1 MPRAEV
7 TLPNPMNL
15 LSLVLRRPVT
25 LVVGVVGL
33 VLAALFG
40 LNRMAKDVFPPLN
53 VPTIYVAQPFGGMDA
68 AQMEGFL
75 TFYYE
80 YHFLYITGIEHV
92 ESKNIQG
99 AAVMKLQFHPG
110 TDMSQA
116 MSETIGYVN
125 RSRAMM
131 PPGTVPPFVM
141 RFDAGSVPIGQ
152 LVFASETRSVAQL
165 QDAALNTVRPLFA
178 TLPGV
183 SAPPPFGGSARTIL
197 VNLNPDR
204 LRSTGVAPEEVAAAL
219 AGANA
224 ILPAGNLVL
233 GDQNLL
239 VPVNATVRNI
249 KDLETVPVRAGQNP
263 PVLIRDLAQVVDGA
277 DAVTSYALVDGR
289 RTVYIPVTK
298 RSDAS
303 TLAVAEVVKRNL
315 GVFQNAVPAD
325 IKVSYEMDQSPIVER
340 AIHDLFLEAVLGA
353 ILTGLMVFLF
363 LRDARST
370 LVVVVNIPL
379 ALLIALLGLWLCG
392 QTINLMT
399 LGGLALA
406 VGILVDEATV
416 AIEAIQQ
423 EREKGRPVAR
433 AVRDAIAATAG
444 PRFLAMACV
453 VAVFL
458 PSLFMEGPAQALFLP
473 LSLAVGFSMIAS
485 YALSSTLLPVLA
497 VWLLK
502 EDGAH
507 APGFFAQVKARYA
520 ALLDV
525 ALARKGLVVLGG
537 VALAATFLATLGPKL
552 GREIF
557 PPANN
562 GQLQVRLRAPAG
574 TKLDKTEQIALRALD
589 LIKQEI
595 GAENIGT
602 TLGLVGVH
610 APNYPVNLV
619 HAWNS
624 GTDEATL
631 QVQLKPDAK
640 VDLDAAKENLRRRL
654 GAALPDVRLSFE
666 PADIVS
672 RVMSFGAATPIEIA
686 VSGPSLADNR
696 AHAEAVRAELAKIP
710 ELRDLQFAQTID
722 APALEVNIHREK
734 AGLMGI
740 RMADAARSVIEAT
753 GSSRFIL
760 ANYWADPKTG
770 VAFQVQVQIPAALT
784 KSIEDLRNLPVGN
797 AGQQPVLLRSIA
809 TLKEGVAVAQY
820 DRYNMQRLATLTANY
835 AGTDL
840 GHLADRIDAA
850 IAAAGKPPAKVKVD
864 QRGQVPPLREL
875 LAGLG
880 GGLAIALVIVALLLA
895 AHFQSLRLAAIVLT
909 SLSVVLAGVV
919 AALLLT
925 GSTLNI
931 ESFIGAIMAVG
942 VAVANSILLLTAA
955 EEARNAGASAADA
968 ARQAGSARLRAIL
981 MTSLAML
988 AGMIPMALG
997 WSEAGSQ
1004 TAPLGR
1010 AVMGGLIFGTVAT
1023 LTLVPAAYAW
1033 IMGPVGRASLSVD
1046 PDDPRSPHF
1055 QKDHAVS

>member
-1 MPRAEV
+1 
-7 TLPNPMNL
+7 MNL
-15 LSLVLRRPVT
+15 LSHVLRRPVT
-25 LVVGVVGL
+25 LLVAVGAL
-33 VLAALFG
+33 ALAALFG
-40 LNRMAKDVFPPLN
+40 LGRMAKDVFPPLN

-92 ESKNIQG
+92 ESRNIQG

-197 VNLNPDR
+197 VNLHPDR
-204 LRSTGVAPEEVAAAL
+204 LRSTGVTPEEVAAAL

-239 VPVNATVRNI
+239 VPINATVKNI
-249 KDLETVPVRAGQNP
+249 KDLENVPVRPGQQP
-263 PVLIRDLAQVVDGA
+263 AVLIRDLAQVVDGA

-298 RSDAS
+298 RADAS
-303 TLAVAEVVKRNL
+303 TLAVAGLVKANL

-353 ILTGLMVFLF
+353 VLTGLMVFLF
-363 LRDARST
+363 LRDGRST

-379 ALLIALLGLWLCG
+379 ALLTALLGLWLCG

-433 AVRDAIAATAG
+433 AVRTAIAATAG

-458 PSLFMEGPAQALFLP
+458 PALFMEGPAQALFLP
-473 LSLAVGFSMIAS
+473 LSLAVGFSMFAS

-502 EDGAH
+502 DDGAH
-507 APGFFAQVKARYA
+507 APGFFAGVKARYE
-520 ALLDV
+520 ALLRGV
-525 ALARKGLVVLGG
+525 LARKALVVVGAL
-537 VALAATFLATLGPKL
+537 ALAALFVLGFGPRL

-557 PPANN
+557 PPAAN

-574 TKLDKTEQIALRALD
+574 TKLDRTEQIALRALD
-589 LIKQEI
+589 VIKEEL
-595 GAENIGT
+595 GAGNVAT

-610 APNYPVNLV
+610 APNYPVNLI

-631 QVQLKPDAK
+631 QVQLKPGAQ
-640 VDLDAAKENLRRRL
+640 VDLESAKERLRARL

-672 RVMSFGAATPIEIA
+672 RVMSFGAPTPIEIA

-696 AHAEAVRAELAKIP
+696 AHAEAIRTQLAKLP

-722 APALEVNIHREK
+722 TPSLEVNIDREK
-734 AGLMGI
+734 AGLMGV
-740 RMADAARSVIEAT
+740 RLADAARSVVEAT

-770 VAFQVQVQIPAALT
+770 VAFQVQVQVPPAQTRSA
-784 KSIEDLRNLPVGN
+784 EDLRNLPVG
-797 AGQQPVLLRSIA
+797 ATGQQPVLLRSIA
-809 TLKEGVAVAQY
+809 TLKESTAVAQF

-840 GHLADRIDAA
+840 GHLSARIDEA

-875 LAGLG
+875 LNGLGAGLG
-880 GGLAIALVIVALLLA
+880 IALVIVALLLA
-895 AHFQSLRLAAIVLT
+895 AHFQSARLAAIVLA
-909 SLSVVLAGVV
+909 SLAVVLAGVV
-919 AALLLT
+919 AGLLAT

-955 EEARNAGASAADA
+955 EEARRGGATAEAAALTAGAT
-968 ARQAGSARLRAIL
+968 RLRAIL

-1010 AVMGGLIFGTVAT
+1010 AVMGGLIFGTFAT
-1023 LTLVPAAYAW
+1023 LTVVPAAYAW
-1033 IMGPVGRASLSVD
+1033 VMGAAGRASLSVD
-1046 PDDPRSPHF
+1046 PDDPQSPHYHP
-1055 QKDHAVS
+1055 DHAVS

>member
-1 MPRAEV
+1 
-7 TLPNPMNL
+7 MNL
-15 LSLVLRRPVT
+15 LSHVLRRPVT
-25 LVVGVVGL
+25 LLVAVGAL
-33 VLAALFG
+33 ALAALFG
-40 LNRMAKDVFPPLN
+40 LGRMAKDVFPPLN

-92 ESKNIQG
+92 ESRNIQG

-197 VNLNPDR
+197 VNLHPDR
-204 LRSTGVAPEEVAAAL
+204 LRSTGVTPEEVAAAL

-239 VPVNATVRNI
+239 VPINATVKNI
-249 KDLETVPVRAGQNP
+249 KDLENVPVRPGQQP
-263 PVLIRDLAQVVDGA
+263 AVLIRDLAQVVDGA

-298 RSDAS
+298 RADAS
-303 TLAVAEVVKRNL
+303 TLAVAGLVKANL

-325 IKVSYEMDQSPIVER
+325 IKVTYEMDQSPIVER

-353 ILTGLMVFLF
+353 VLTGLMVFLF

-379 ALLIALLGLWLCG
+379 ALLTALLGLWLCG

-433 AVRDAIAATAG
+433 AVRTAIAATAG

-458 PSLFMEGPAQALFLP
+458 PALFMEGPAQALFLP
-473 LSLAVGFSMIAS
+473 LSLAVGFSMFAS

-502 EDGAH
+502 DDGAH
-507 APGFFAQVKARYA
+507 APGFFAGVKARYE
-520 ALLDV
+520 ALLRGV
-525 ALARKGLVVLGG
+525 LARKALVVVGAL
-537 VALAATFLATLGPKL
+537 ALAALFVLGFGPRL

-557 PPANN
+557 PPAAN

-574 TKLDKTEQIALRALD
+574 TKLDRTEQIALRALD
-589 LIKQEI
+589 VIKEEL
-595 GAENIGT
+595 GAGNVAT

-610 APNYPVNLV
+610 APNYPVNLI

-631 QVQLKPDAK
+631 QVQLKPGAH
-640 VDLDAAKENLRRRL
+640 VDLESAKERLRARL

-672 RVMSFGAATPIEIA
+672 RVMSFGAPTPIEIA

-696 AHAEAVRAELAKIP
+696 AHAEAIRTQLAKLP

-722 APALEVNIHREK
+722 TPSLEVNIDREK
-734 AGLMGI
+734 AGLMGV
-740 RMADAARSVIEAT
+740 RLADAARSVVEAT

-770 VAFQVQVQIPAALT
+770 VAFQVQVQVPPAQTRSA
-784 KSIEDLRNLPVGN
+784 EDLRNLPVG
-797 AGQQPVLLRSIA
+797 ATGQQPVLLRSIA
-809 TLKEGVAVAQY
+809 TLKESTAVAQF

-840 GHLADRIDAA
+840 GHLSARIDEA

-875 LAGLG
+875 LNGLGAGLG
-880 GGLAIALVIVALLLA
+880 IALVIVALLLA
-895 AHFQSLRLAAIVLT
+895 AHFQSARLAAIVLA
-909 SLSVVLAGVV
+909 SLAIVLAGVV
-919 AALLLT
+919 AGLLAT

-955 EEARNAGASAADA
+955 EEARCGGATAEAAALTAGAT
-968 ARQAGSARLRAIL
+968 RLRAIL

-1010 AVMGGLIFGTVAT
+1010 AVMGGLIFGTFAT
-1023 LTLVPAAYAW
+1023 LTVVPAAYAW
-1033 IMGPVGRASLSVD
+1033 VMGAAGRASLSVD
-1046 PDDPRSPHF
+1046 PDDPQSPHYHP
-1055 QKDHAVS
+1055 DHAVS

>member
-1 MPRAEV
+1 
-7 TLPNPMNL
+7 MNL
-15 LSLVLRRPVT
+15 LSHVLRRPVT
-25 LVVGVVGL
+25 LLVAVGAL
-33 VLAALFG
+33 ALAALFG
-40 LNRMAKDVFPPLN
+40 LGRMAKDVFPPLN

-92 ESKNIQG
+92 ESRNIQG

-197 VNLNPDR
+197 VNLHPDR
-204 LRSTGVAPEEVAAAL
+204 LRSTGVTPEEVAAAL

-239 VPVNATVRNI
+239 VPINATVKNI
-249 KDLETVPVRAGQNP
+249 KDLENVPVRPGQQP
-263 PVLIRDLAQVVDGA
+263 AVLIRDLAQVVDGA

-298 RSDAS
+298 RADAS
-303 TLAVAEVVKRNL
+303 TLAVAGLVKANL

-325 IKVSYEMDQSPIVER
+325 IKVTYEMDQSPIVER

-353 ILTGLMVFLF
+353 VLTGLMVFLF

-379 ALLIALLGLWLCG
+379 ALLTALLGLWLCG

-433 AVRDAIAATAG
+433 AVRTAIAATAG

-458 PSLFMEGPAQALFLP
+458 PALFMEGPAQALFLP
-473 LSLAVGFSMIAS
+473 LSLAVGFSMFAS

-502 EDGAH
+502 DDGAH
-507 APGFFAQVKARYA
+507 APGFFAGVKARYE
-520 ALLDV
+520 ALLRGV
-525 ALARKGLVVLGG
+525 LARKALVVVGAL
-537 VALAATFLATLGPKL
+537 ALAALFVLGFGPRL

-557 PPANN
+557 PPAAN

-574 TKLDKTEQIALRALD
+574 TKLDRTEQIALRALD
-589 LIKQEI
+589 VIKEEL
-595 GAENIGT
+595 GAGNVAT

-610 APNYPVNLV
+610 APNYPVNLI

-631 QVQLKPDAK
+631 QVQLKPGAQ
-640 VDLDAAKENLRRRL
+640 VDLESAKERLRARL

-672 RVMSFGAATPIEIA
+672 RVMSFGAPTPIEIA

-696 AHAEAVRAELAKIP
+696 AHAEAIRTQLAKLP

-722 APALEVNIHREK
+722 TPSLEVNIDREK
-734 AGLMGI
+734 AGLMGV
-740 RMADAARSVIEAT
+740 RLADAARSVVEAT

-770 VAFQVQVQIPAALT
+770 VAFQVQVQVPPAQTRSA
-784 KSIEDLRNLPVGN
+784 EDLRNLPVG
-797 AGQQPVLLRSIA
+797 ATGQQPVLLRSIA
-809 TLKEGVAVAQY
+809 TLKESTAVAQF

-840 GHLADRIDAA
+840 GHLSARIDEA

-875 LAGLG
+875 LNGLGAGLG
-880 GGLAIALVIVALLLA
+880 IALVIVALLLA
-895 AHFQSLRLAAIVLT
+895 AHFQSARLAAIVLA
-909 SLSVVLAGVV
+909 SLAVVLAGVV
-919 AALLLT
+919 AGLLAT

-955 EEARNAGASAADA
+955 EEARRGGATAEAAALTAGAT
-968 ARQAGSARLRAIL
+968 RLRAIL

-1010 AVMGGLIFGTVAT
+1010 AVMGGLIFGTFAT
-1023 LTLVPAAYAW
+1023 LTVVPAAYAW
-1033 IMGPVGRASLSVD
+1033 VMGAAGRASLSVD
-1046 PDDPRSPHF
+1046 PDDPQSPHYHP
-1055 QKDHAVS
+1055 DHAVS

>member
-1 MPRAEV
+1 
-7 TLPNPMNL
+7 MNL
-15 LSLVLRRPVT
+15 LSHVLRRPVT
-25 LVVGVVGL
+25 LLVAVGAL
-33 VLAALFG
+33 ALAALFG
-40 LNRMAKDVFPPLN
+40 LGRMAKDVFPPLN

-92 ESKNIQG
+92 ESRNIQG

-204 LRSTGVAPEEVAAAL
+204 LRSTGVTPEEVAAAL

-239 VPVNATVRNI
+239 VPINATVKNI
-249 KDLETVPVRAGQNP
+249 KDLENVPVRPGQQP
-263 PVLIRDLAQVVDGA
+263 AVLIRDLAQVVDGA

-298 RSDAS
+298 RADAS
-303 TLAVAEVVKRNL
+303 TLAVAGLVKANL

-325 IKVSYEMDQSPIVER
+325 IRVSYEMDQSPIVER
-340 AIHDLFLEAVLGA
+340 AIHDLFLEALLGA
-353 ILTGLMVFLF
+353 VLTGLMVFLF

-379 ALLIALLGLWLCG
+379 ALLTALLGLWLCG

-433 AVRDAIAATAG
+433 AVRTAIAATAG

-458 PSLFMEGPAQALFLP
+458 PALFMEGPAQALFLP
-473 LSLAVGFSMIAS
+473 LSLAVGFSMFAS

-502 EDGAH
+502 DDGAH
-507 APGFFAQVKARYA
+507 APGFFAGVKARYE
-520 ALLDV
+520 ALLRGV
-525 ALARKGLVVLGG
+525 LARKALVVVGAL
-537 VALAATFLATLGPKL
+537 ALAALFVLGFGPRL

-557 PPANN
+557 PPAAN

-574 TKLDKTEQIALRALD
+574 TKLDRTEQIALRALD
-589 LIKQEI
+589 VIKEEL
-595 GAENIGT
+595 GAGNVAT

-610 APNYPVNLV
+610 APNYPVNLI

-631 QVQLKPDAK
+631 QVQLKPGAQ
-640 VDLDAAKENLRRRL
+640 VDLEAAKERLRARL

-672 RVMSFGAATPIEIA
+672 RVMSFGAPTPIEIA

-696 AHAEAVRAELAKIP
+696 AHAEAIRTQLARLP

-722 APALEVNIHREK
+722 TPSLEVNIDREK
-734 AGLMGI
+734 AGLMGV
-740 RMADAARSVIEAT
+740 RLADAARSVVEAT

-770 VAFQVQVQIPAALT
+770 VAFQVQVQVPPAQTRSA
-784 KSIEDLRNLPVGN
+784 EDLRNLPVG
-797 AGQQPVLLRSIA
+797 ATGQQPVLLRSIA
-809 TLKEGVAVAQY
+809 TLKESTAVAQF

-840 GHLADRIDAA
+840 GHLSARIDEA

-875 LAGLG
+875 LNGLGAGLG
-880 GGLAIALVIVALLLA
+880 IALVIVALLLA
-895 AHFQSLRLAAIVLT
+895 AHFQSARLAAIVLA
-909 SLSVVLAGVV
+909 SLAIVLAGVV
-919 AALLLT
+919 AGLLAT

-955 EEARNAGASAADA
+955 EEARRGGATAEAAALAAGAT
-968 ARQAGSARLRAIL
+968 RLRAIL

-1010 AVMGGLIFGTVAT
+1010 AVMGGLIFGTFAT
-1023 LTLVPAAYAW
+1023 LTVVPAAYAW
-1033 IMGPVGRASLSVD
+1033 VMGAAGRASLSVD
-1046 PDDPRSPHF
+1046 PDDPQSPHYHP
-1055 QKDHAVS
+1055 DHAVS

>member
-1 MPRAEV
+1 
-7 TLPNPMNL
+7 MNL
-15 LSLVLRRPVT
+15 LSHVLRRPVT
-25 LVVGVVGL
+25 LLVAVGAL
-33 VLAALFG
+33 ALAALFG
-40 LNRMAKDVFPPLN
+40 LGRMAKDVFPPLN

-92 ESKNIQG
+92 ESRNIQG

-197 VNLNPDR
+197 VNLHPDR
-204 LRSTGVAPEEVAAAL
+204 LRSTGVTPEEVAAAL

-239 VPVNATVRNI
+239 VPINATVKNI
-249 KDLETVPVRAGQNP
+249 KDLENVPVRPGQQP
-263 PVLIRDLAQVVDGA
+263 AVLIRDLAQVVDGA

-298 RSDAS
+298 RADAS
-303 TLAVAEVVKRNL
+303 TLAVAGLVKANL

-353 ILTGLMVFLF
+353 MLTGLMVFLF

-379 ALLIALLGLWLCG
+379 ALLTALLGLWLCG

-433 AVRDAIAATAG
+433 AVRTAIAATAG

-458 PSLFMEGPAQALFLP
+458 PALFMEGPAQALFLP
-473 LSLAVGFSMIAS
+473 LSLAVGFSMFAS

-502 EDGAH
+502 DDGVH
-507 APGFFAQVKARYA
+507 APGFFAGVKARYE
-520 ALLDV
+520 ALLRGV
-525 ALARKGLVVLGG
+525 LARKALVVVGAL
-537 VALAATFLATLGPKL
+537 ALAALFVLGFGPRL

-557 PPANN
+557 PPAAN

-574 TKLDKTEQIALRALD
+574 TKLDRTEQIALRALD
-589 LIKQEI
+589 VIKEEL
-595 GAENIGT
+595 GAGNVAT

-610 APNYPVNLV
+610 APNYPVNLI

-631 QVQLKPDAK
+631 QVQLKPGAQ
-640 VDLDAAKENLRRRL
+640 VDLESAKERLRARL

-672 RVMSFGAATPIEIA
+672 RVMSFGAPTPIEIA

-696 AHAEAVRAELAKIP
+696 AHAEAIRTQLAKLP

-722 APALEVNIHREK
+722 TPSLEVNIDREK
-734 AGLMGI
+734 AGLMGV
-740 RMADAARSVIEAT
+740 RLADAARSVVEAT

-770 VAFQVQVQIPAALT
+770 VAFQVQVQVPPAQTRSA
-784 KSIEDLRNLPVGN
+784 EDLRNLPVG
-797 AGQQPVLLRSIA
+797 ATGQQPVLLRSIA
-809 TLKEGVAVAQY
+809 TLKESTAVAQF

-840 GHLADRIDAA
+840 GHLSARIDEA

-875 LAGLG
+875 LNGLGAGLG
-880 GGLAIALVIVALLLA
+880 IALVIVALLLA
-895 AHFQSLRLAAIVLT
+895 AHFQSARLAAIVLA
-909 SLSVVLAGVV
+909 SLAVVLAGVV
-919 AALLLT
+919 AGLLAT

-955 EEARNAGASAADA
+955 EEARRGGATAEAAALTAGAT
-968 ARQAGSARLRAIL
+968 RLRAIL

-1010 AVMGGLIFGTVAT
+1010 AVMGGLIFGTFAT
-1023 LTLVPAAYAW
+1023 LTVVPAAYAW
-1033 IMGPVGRASLSVD
+1033 VMGAAGRASLSVD
-1046 PDDPRSPHF
+1046 PDDPQSPHYHP
-1055 QKDHAVS
+1055 DHAVS

>member
-1 MPRAEV
+1 
-7 TLPNPMNL
+7 MNL
-15 LSLVLRRPVT
+15 LSHVLRRPVT
-25 LVVGVVGL
+25 LLVAVGAL
-33 VLAALFG
+33 ALAALFG
-40 LNRMAKDVFPPLN
+40 LGRMAKDVFPPLN

-92 ESKNIQG
+92 ESRNIQG

-197 VNLNPDR
+197 VNLHPDR
-204 LRSTGVAPEEVAAAL
+204 LRSTGVTPEEVAAAL

-239 VPVNATVRNI
+239 VPINATVKNI
-249 KDLETVPVRAGQNP
+249 KDLENVPVRPGQQP
-263 PVLIRDLAQVVDGA
+263 AVLIRDLAQVVDGA

-298 RSDAS
+298 RADAS
-303 TLAVAEVVKRNL
+303 TLAVAGLVKANL

-325 IKVSYEMDQSPIVER
+325 IKVTYEMDQSPIVER

-353 ILTGLMVFLF
+353 ALTGLMVFLF

-379 ALLIALLGLWLCG
+379 ALLTALLGLWLCG

-433 AVRDAIAATAG
+433 AVRTAIAATAG

-458 PSLFMEGPAQALFLP
+458 PALFMEGPAQALFLP
-473 LSLAVGFSMIAS
+473 LSLAVGFSMFAS

-502 EDGAH
+502 DDGVH
-507 APGFFAQVKARYA
+507 APGFFAGVKAGYEAILRG
-520 ALLDV
+520 V
-525 ALARKGLVVLGG
+525 LARKALVVVGALVLAVLFVLG
-537 VALAATFLATLGPKL
+537 LGPRL

-557 PPANN
+557 PPAAN

-574 TKLDKTEQIALRALD
+574 TKLDRTEQIALRALD
-589 LIKQEI
+589 VIKEEL
-595 GAENIGT
+595 GAGNVAT

-610 APNYPVNLV
+610 APNYPVNLI

-631 QVQLKPDAK
+631 QVQLKPGAK
-640 VDLDAAKENLRRRL
+640 VDLESAKERLRARL

-672 RVMSFGAATPIEIA
+672 RVMSFGAPTPIEIA

-696 AHAEAVRAELAKIP
+696 AHAEAIRTQLAKLP

-722 APALEVNIHREK
+722 TPSLEVNIDREK
-734 AGLMGI
+734 AGLMGV
-740 RMADAARSVIEAT
+740 RLADAARSVVEAT

-770 VAFQVQVQIPAALT
+770 VAFQVQVQVPPAQTRSA
-784 KSIEDLRNLPVGN
+784 EDLRNLPVG
-797 AGQQPVLLRSIA
+797 ATGQQPVLLRSIA
-809 TLKEGVAVAQY
+809 TLKESTAVAQF

-840 GHLADRIDAA
+840 GHLSARIDEA

-875 LAGLG
+875 LNGLGAGLG
-880 GGLAIALVIVALLLA
+880 IALVIVALLLA
-895 AHFQSLRLAAIVLT
+895 AHFQSARLAAIVLA
-909 SLSVVLAGVV
+909 SLAVVLAGVV
-919 AALLLT
+919 AGLLAT

-955 EEARNAGASAADA
+955 EEARRGGATAEAAALTAGAT
-968 ARQAGSARLRAIL
+968 RLRAIL

-1010 AVMGGLIFGTVAT
+1010 AVMGGLIFGTFAT
-1023 LTLVPAAYAW
+1023 LTVVPAAYAW
-1033 IMGPVGRASLSVD
+1033 VMGAAGRASLSVD
-1046 PDDPRSPHF
+1046 PDDPQSPHYHP
-1055 QKDHAVS
+1055 DHAVS